1 MQKGRW
7 NGKIKGKERPH
18 HPPINI
24 QNEQRP
30 EEFFLNGVNQQGK
43 RRSDGNEAVKCGAL
57 LQIMIDGVCASQN

>member
-1 MQKGRW
+1 M
-7 NGKIKGKERPH
+7 GKSKGKRDLTTRQH
-18 HPPINI
+18 NI